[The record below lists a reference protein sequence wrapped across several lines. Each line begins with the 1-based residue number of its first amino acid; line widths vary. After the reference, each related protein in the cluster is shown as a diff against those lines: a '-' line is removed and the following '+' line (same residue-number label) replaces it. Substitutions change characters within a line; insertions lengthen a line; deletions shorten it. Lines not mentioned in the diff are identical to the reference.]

1 MTEES
6 KGFLTKLRKE
16 EEEEEEEDARRD
28 GSSSSGSEEV
38 AIEMDERFSIEE
50 GDVQRRRRASKLA
63 EAQIYDGEFEWPKE
77 SVSSHMRQ
85 WLDSEKDSLLMY
97 AAEVKHDLATK
108 EGALDILKK
117 VKSNW
122 RSGITV
128 GLVNLPLSISLA
140 IAASSVPTAGV
151 VTAIWAGLF
160 AALFGGCQFNIVGP
174 TGALSGILAQ
184 SVAQYGPDSLS
195 YLAIYA
201 GLITLLVFILRWER
215 YVLLVP
221 SSVMEGFTLGV
232 AFIIALNQL
241 NFALGIPPLERHES
255 VIENVVENLNHIS
268 QADVLSILTFL
279 LVFGCLYALMW
290 KWSKIPW
297 VIIMCVFGIALSLIL
312 EKADIGFKYQTLKS
326 RYGNLNM
333 SLVDFPAF
341 DKSYLSIGFISNAFS
356 VAFVAILETL
366 ISAKIADGM
375 THTTFNQRR
384 EVFSLGIANVICG
397 AVGGIPAT
405 AALARTALNIKTG
418 ATSRI
423 SAVLNTIT
431 VLILALALL
440 WVFKYLPLPFV
451 AAIIVLVAVRMVG
464 WDTLLRFAK
473 VDFWLFART
482 LMVAVICL
490 FFDPTSGIVVGM
502 ILSLL
507 LNADRLA
514 HVHSEVVMKTKDGS
528 SVEVRFS
535 SLSLSLSLSLLSFLN
550 DQMYFKKVVPDLD
563 IHHKKHSSFLDSS
576 SVPRVERHHQAVVY
590 RFSGFLTYINA
601 FDHKARLESFLS
613 DYDVVILSFRYLYYL
628 DVDGVDAITD
638 VIESNS
644 KEEFGAKILISGV
657 NRSVYPLLAATKWF
671 QDKKTKGE
679 VFKTYTEALN
689 SVEESSEEGS
699 EMRRSPSN
707 LFVSNL

>member
-16 EEEEEEEDARRD
+16 EEEEEEDARHD
-28 GSSSSGSEEV
+28 GGGSSSSGSEEV

-195 YLAIYA
+195 FLAIYA

-255 VIENVVENLNHIS
+255 VIENVVENFKHIS

-514 HVHSEVVMKTKDGS
+514 HVHSEVVMKTKDSS
-528 SVEVRFS
+528 SVE
-535 SLSLSLSLSLLSFLN
+535 
-550 DQMYFKKVVPDLD
+550 VVPDLD

-601 FDHKARLESFLS
+601 FDHKARLESFLA

-638 VIESNS
+638 LIESNS